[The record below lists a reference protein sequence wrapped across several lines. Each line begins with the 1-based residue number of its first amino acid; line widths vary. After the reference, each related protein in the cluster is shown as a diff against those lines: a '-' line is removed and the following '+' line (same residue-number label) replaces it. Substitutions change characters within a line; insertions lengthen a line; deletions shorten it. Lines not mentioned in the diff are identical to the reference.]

1 VDTFI
6 RTSAVVMTFSMIGFI
21 LVRFVFLDD
30 LASLF
35 ASARLDDPREVEKA
49 ALLVRYIKEIYVY
62 DCLSIPTLAVTS
74 SVLGILYGYGK
85 THLSTILNF
94 SRIATRIITLTALYY
109 AGMNYTAVGIAMGIS
124 NIIIMALSV
133 IFCAIFMIKE
143 KPLKKQNASI

>member
-1 VDTFI
+1 
-6 RTSAVVMTFSMIGFI
+6 MTFSMIGFI

-30 LASLF
+30 LANLF
-35 ASARLDDPREVEKA
+35 AGVRLDDPKEVEKA
-49 ALLVRYIKEIYVY
+49 ALLVRYIKEVFVY

-109 AGMNYTAVGIAMGIS
+109 SGMNYTAVGIAMGIS
-124 NIIIMALSV
+124 NIIIMTLSV
-133 IFCAIFMIKE
+133 LFCIIFMVKE
-143 KPLKKQNASI
+143 RPLKNKSPTF